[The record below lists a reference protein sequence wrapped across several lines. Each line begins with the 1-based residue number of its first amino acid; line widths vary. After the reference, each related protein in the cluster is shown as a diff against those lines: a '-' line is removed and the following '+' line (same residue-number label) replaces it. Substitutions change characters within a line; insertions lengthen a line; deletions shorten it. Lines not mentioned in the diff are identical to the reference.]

1 VAYSWTTYRT
11 QYGVSLKLA
20 YPVMVG
26 QLGQIL
32 VSVADSIMVG
42 KFLGT
47 IPLAAIS
54 LAVSI
59 LIIPMVFAIGVAFGL
74 TPLIAGA
81 DGADDPKEAVKYFK
95 NGLVLNSVLG
105 LLVYGVLAFFA
116 QFAHLLGQDERVV
129 SEAMPYLHIVGFSI
143 VPMMAF
149 FAFKQ
154 FAEGLS
160 DTKAGMRVSLV
171 ANLLNILLNY
181 PLITGWGPF
190 PELGLAGAAV
200 STLATRF
207 LMVAGMAIY
216 IRKHRKFASYWSHW
230 RSTEIT
236 WRSIRDILAI
246 GVPSGLQL
254 VFEAG
259 AFAMSGVIVG
269 MIGPVQQAAHQ
280 IALNIASVSYMMVSG
295 LGAAATIRVGNQLGK
310 RDIPMLRLA
319 GQSLFHLTL
328 AMMVLTMI
336 LLIGLRNFLPEF
348 YSSDPEVY
356 CNTRRTHDCRRNL
369 PIARR
374 AAGYHFRCLKRGAG
388 CKYSDHYRFCGL
400 LGHCRADVLLPRH
413 NRKNGAP
420 WSLDWA
426 NHRISP
432 GFHSLVLAI
441 PAQGAPHR
449 LSRDSRALQ

>member
-1 VAYSWTTYRT
+1 
-11 QYGVSLKLA
+11 
-20 YPVMVG
+20 MVG

-81 DGADDPKEAVKYFK
+81 DGKDDPAEAVKYFK
-95 NGLVLNSVLG
+95 NGLVLNSILG
-105 LLVYGVLAFFA
+105 LLVYGVLAIFA

-181 PLITGWGPF
+181 PLITGWGLF

-200 STLATRF
+200 STLSTRF

-216 IRKHRKFASYWSHW
+216 IRKHKKFAAYWSYW

-328 AMMVLTMI
+328 AMMFVTMI
-336 LLIGLRNFLPEF
+336 LLIGLRHLLPEF
-348 YSSDPEVY
+348 YSSDPEVLQY
-356 CNTRRTHDCRRNL
+356 TAVL
-369 PIARR
+369 MI
-374 AAGYHFRCLKRGAG
+374 AAGIFQLPDGLQATTLGALRGVQDVNIPTIIAFVAYWVIAVPMCYYLG
-388 CKYSDHYRFCGL
+388 ITEKMGPLGVWIGLTLGL
-400 LGHCRADVLLPRH
+400 LLASIALYWRFQHKVR
-413 NRKNGAP
+413 
-420 WSLDWA
+420 
-426 NHRISP
+426 RI
-432 GFHSLVLAI
+432 
-441 PAQGAPHR
+441 
-449 LSRDSRALQ
+449 D

>member
-1 VAYSWTTYRT
+1 MAYSWTTYRT

-81 DGADDPKEAVKYFK
+81 DGKNDPEEAVKYFK
-95 NGLVLNSVLG
+95 NGLVLNSILG
-105 LLVYGVLAFFA
+105 LLVYGVLAIFA

-216 IRKHRKFASYWSHW
+216 IRKHKKFAAYWSHW
-230 RSTEIT
+230 RSTKIK

-295 LGAAATIRVGNQLGK
+295 LGAAATIRVGNQLGR

-348 YSSDPEVY
+348 YSSDSEVLQY
-356 CNTRRTHDCRRNL
+356 TAVL
-369 PIARR
+369 MI
-374 AAGYHFRCLKRGAG
+374 AAGIFQLPDGLQATTLGALRGVQDVNIPTIIAFVAYWVIAVPMCYYLG
-388 CKYSDHYRFCGL
+388 ITEKMGPLGVWIGL
-400 LGHCRADVLLPRH
+400 TIG
-413 NRKNGAP
+413 
-420 WSLDWA
+420 
-426 NHRISP
+426 
-432 GFHSLVLAI
+432 LVLASI
-441 PAQGAPHR
+441 
-449 LSRDSRALQ
+449 ALYWRFQHKVRRID

>member
-81 DGADDPKEAVKYFK
+81 DGKDDPAEAVKYFK

-105 LLVYGVLAFFA
+105 LLVYGVLAIFA

-129 SEAMPYLHIVGFSI
+129 TEAMPYLHIVGFSI

-200 STLATRF
+200 STLGTRF

-216 IRKHRKFASYWSHW
+216 IRKHKKFVAYWSYW

-328 AMMVLTMI
+328 AMMFVTMI
-336 LLIGLRNFLPEF
+336 LLIGLRHLLPEF
-348 YSSDPEVY
+348 YSSDPEVLQY
-356 CNTRRTHDCRRNL
+356 TAVL
-369 PIARR
+369 MI
-374 AAGYHFRCLKRGAG
+374 AAGIFQLPDGLQATTLGALRGVQDVNIPTIIAFVAYWVIAVPMCYYLG
-388 CKYSDHYRFCGL
+388 ITEKMGPLGVWIGLTLGL
-400 LGHCRADVLLPRH
+400 LLASIALYWRFQHKVR
-413 NRKNGAP
+413 
-420 WSLDWA
+420 
-426 NHRISP
+426 RI
-432 GFHSLVLAI
+432 
-441 PAQGAPHR
+441 
-449 LSRDSRALQ
+449 D

>member
-348 YSSDPEVY
+348 YSSDPEVLQY
-356 CNTRRTHDCRRNL
+356 TAVL
-369 PIARR
+369 MI
-374 AAGYHFRCLKRGAG
+374 AAGIFQLPDGLQATTLGALRGAQDVNIPTIIAFVAYWVIAVPMCYYLG
-388 CKYSDHYRFCGL
+388 ITEKMGPLGVWIGL
-400 LGHCRADVLLPRH
+400 TIG
-413 NRKNGAP
+413 
-420 WSLDWA
+420 
-426 NHRISP
+426 
-432 GFHSLVLAI
+432 LVLASI
-441 PAQGAPHR
+441 
-449 LSRDSRALQ
+449 ALYWRFQHKVRRID

>member
-1 VAYSWTTYRT
+1 MAYSWTTYRT

-81 DGADDPKEAVKYFK
+81 DGKDDPAEAVKYFK

-105 LLVYGVLAFFA
+105 LLVYGVLAIFA

-190 PELGLAGAAV
+190 PELGLAGAAI
-200 STLATRF
+200 STLGTRF

-216 IRKHRKFASYWSHW
+216 IRKHKKFAAYWSHW

-348 YSSDPEVY
+348 YSSDPEVLQY
-356 CNTRRTHDCRRNL
+356 TAVL
-369 PIARR
+369 MI
-374 AAGYHFRCLKRGAG
+374 AAGIFQLPDGLQATTLGALRGVQDVNIPTIIAFVAYWVIAVPMCYYLG
-388 CKYSDHYRFCGL
+388 ITEEMGPLGVWIGL
-400 LGHCRADVLLPRH
+400 TIG
-413 NRKNGAP
+413 
-420 WSLDWA
+420 
-426 NHRISP
+426 
-432 GFHSLVLAI
+432 LVLASI
-441 PAQGAPHR
+441 
-449 LSRDSRALQ
+449 ALYWRFQHKVRRID

>member
-1 VAYSWTTYRT
+1 MAYSWTTYRT

-81 DGADDPKEAVKYFK
+81 DGKDDPAEAVKYFK

-105 LLVYGVLAFFA
+105 LLVYGVLAIFA

-129 SEAMPYLHIVGFSI
+129 TEAMPYLHIVGFSI

-171 ANLLNILLNY
+171 SNLLNILLNY

-200 STLATRF
+200 STLGTRF

-216 IRKHRKFASYWSHW
+216 IRKHKKFAEYWSHW
-230 RSTEIT
+230 RSTDIT

-336 LLIGLRNFLPEF
+336 LLISLRNLLPEF
-348 YSSDPEVY
+348 YSSDPEVLQY
-356 CNTRRTHDCRRNL
+356 TAVL
-369 PIARR
+369 MI
-374 AAGYHFRCLKRGAG
+374 AAGIFQLPDGLQATTLGALRGVQDVNIPTIIAFIAYWVIAVPMCYYLG
-388 CKYSDHYRFCGL
+388 ITETMGPLGVWIGL
-400 LGHCRADVLLPRH
+400 TIG
-413 NRKNGAP
+413 
-420 WSLDWA
+420 
-426 NHRISP
+426 
-432 GFHSLVLAI
+432 LVLASI
-441 PAQGAPHR
+441 ALYWRFQHKVHR
-449 LSRDSRALQ
+449 ID

>member
-1 VAYSWTTYRT
+1 MAYSWTTYRT

-81 DGADDPKEAVKYFK
+81 DGKDDPAEAVKYFK

-105 LLVYGVLAFFA
+105 LVVYGVLAIFA

-200 STLATRF
+200 STLGTRF
-207 LMVAGMAIY
+207 LMVAGMAMY
-216 IRKHRKFASYWSHW
+216 IRKHKKFAAYWSHW

-348 YSSDPEVY
+348 YSSDPEVLQY
-356 CNTRRTHDCRRNL
+356 TAVL
-369 PIARR
+369 MI
-374 AAGYHFRCLKRGAG
+374 AAGIFQLPDGLQATTLGALRGVQDVNIPTIIAFVAYWVIAVPMCYYLG
-388 CKYSDHYRFCGL
+388 ITEKMGPLGVWIGL
-400 LGHCRADVLLPRH
+400 TIG
-413 NRKNGAP
+413 
-420 WSLDWA
+420 
-426 NHRISP
+426 
-432 GFHSLVLAI
+432 LVLASI
-441 PAQGAPHR
+441 
-449 LSRDSRALQ
+449 ALHWRFQHKVRRID

>member
-1 VAYSWTTYRT
+1 
-11 QYGVSLKLA
+11 
-20 YPVMVG
+20 MIG

-81 DGADDPKEAVKYFK
+81 DGKDDPAEAVKYFK
-95 NGLVLNSVLG
+95 NGIVLNSILG
-105 LLVYGVLAFFA
+105 LLVYGVLAIFA

-129 SEAMPYLHIVGFSI
+129 SEAMPYLHIVGLSI
-143 VPMMAF
+143 IPMMAF

-171 ANLLNILLNY
+171 ANLLNIVLNY

-200 STLATRF
+200 ATLSTRF

-216 IRKHRKFASYWSHW
+216 IRKHKKFAAYWTYW

-295 LGAAATIRVGNQLGK
+295 LGAAATIRVGNQLGR
-310 RDIPMLRLA
+310 RDIPMLRIA

-336 LLIGLRNFLPEF
+336 LLISLRHLLPEF
-348 YSSDPEVY
+348 YSSDPEVLHY
-356 CNTRRTHDCRRNL
+356 TAVL
-369 PIARR
+369 MI
-374 AAGYHFRCLKRGAG
+374 AAGIFQLPDGLQATTLGALRGVQDVNIPTIIAFVAYWIIAVPMCYYLG
-388 CKYSDHYRFCGL
+388 ITEKMGPLGVWIGLTIGLVIASITLYLRFQ
-400 LGHCRADVLLPRH
+400 HKVR
-413 NRKNGAP
+413 
-420 WSLDWA
+420 
-426 NHRISP
+426 RI
-432 GFHSLVLAI
+432 
-441 PAQGAPHR
+441 
-449 LSRDSRALQ
+449 D

>member
-1 VAYSWTTYRT
+1 
-11 QYGVSLKLA
+11 
-20 YPVMVG
+20 MIG

-42 KFLGT
+42 NILGK
-47 IPLAAIS
+47 IPLAAVS

-74 TPLIAGA
+74 TPLVAGA
-81 DGADDPKEAVKYFK
+81 DGKDNPAEAVKYFK

-105 LLVYGVLAFFA
+105 LLVYGVLAIFA

-190 PELGLAGAAV
+190 PELGLAGAAIA
-200 STLATRF
+200 TLATRF

-216 IRKHRKFASYWSHW
+216 IRKHKKFAAYWSHW
-230 RSTEIT
+230 GRTKIK
-236 WRSIRDILAI
+236 WGSIRDILTI

-259 AFAMSGVIVG
+259 AFAMSGIIVG
-269 MIGPVQQAAHQ
+269 MIGPAQQAAHQ
-280 IALNIASVSYMMVSG
+280 IALNIASISYMMVGG
-295 LGAAATIRVGNQLGK
+295 LGAAATIRIGNQLGR
-310 RDIPMLRLA
+310 RDITMLRLA
-319 GQSLFHLTL
+319 GQSLFHITL

-348 YSSDPEVY
+348 YNSDPEVLQY
-356 CNTRRTHDCRRNL
+356 TAVL
-369 PIARR
+369 MI
-374 AAGYHFRCLKRGAG
+374 AAGIFQLPDGLQATTLGALRGVQDVNIPTIIAFVAYWVIAVPMCYYLG
-388 CKYSDHYRFCGL
+388 ITQEMGPLGVWIGL
-400 LGHCRADVLLPRH
+400 TIGLALASIALYWRYQYKVR
-413 NRKNGAP
+413 
-420 WSLDWA
+420 
-426 NHRISP
+426 RI
-432 GFHSLVLAI
+432 
-441 PAQGAPHR
+441 
-449 LSRDSRALQ
+449 D

>member
-1 VAYSWTTYRT
+1 MAYSWTTYRT

-81 DGADDPKEAVKYFK
+81 DGKDDPAEAVKYFK
-95 NGLVLNSVLG
+95 NGLVLNSILG
-105 LLVYGVLAFFA
+105 LVVYGVLAIFA

-160 DTKAGMRVSLV
+160 DTKAGMRVSLM

-200 STLATRF
+200 STLGTRF

-216 IRKHRKFASYWSHW
+216 IRKHKKFATYWSHW

-328 AMMVLTMI
+328 AMMVLTMM

-348 YSSDPEVY
+348 YSSDPEVLQY
-356 CNTRRTHDCRRNL
+356 TAVL
-369 PIARR
+369 MI
-374 AAGYHFRCLKRGAG
+374 AAGIFQLPDGLQATTLGALRGVQDVNIPTIIAFVAYWVIAVPMCYYLG
-388 CKYSDHYRFCGL
+388 ITEKMGPLGVWIGL
-400 LGHCRADVLLPRH
+400 TIG
-413 NRKNGAP
+413 
-420 WSLDWA
+420 
-426 NHRISP
+426 
-432 GFHSLVLAI
+432 LVLASI
-441 PAQGAPHR
+441 
-449 LSRDSRALQ
+449 ALYWRFQHKVRRID

>member
-1 VAYSWTTYRT
+1 
-11 QYGVSLKLA
+11 
-20 YPVMVG
+20 MVG

-81 DGADDPKEAVKYFK
+81 DGKDDPKEAVKYFK
-95 NGLVLNSVLG
+95 NGLVLNSILG
-105 LLVYGVLAFFA
+105 LLVYGVLAIFA

-280 IALNIASVSYMMVSG
+280 IALNIASVSYMMVTG

-328 AMMVLTMI
+328 AMMVLTMM

-348 YSSDPEVY
+348 YSSDPEVLQY
-356 CNTRRTHDCRRNL
+356 TAVL
-369 PIARR
+369 MI
-374 AAGYHFRCLKRGAG
+374 AAGIFQLPDGLQATTLGALRGAQDVNIPTIIAFVAYWVIAVPMCYYLG
-388 CKYSDHYRFCGL
+388 VTEKMGPLGVWIGL
-400 LGHCRADVLLPRH
+400 TIG
-413 NRKNGAP
+413 
-420 WSLDWA
+420 
-426 NHRISP
+426 
-432 GFHSLVLAI
+432 LVLASI
-441 PAQGAPHR
+441 
-449 LSRDSRALQ
+449 ALYWRFQHKVRRID

>member
-81 DGADDPKEAVKYFK
+81 DGKDDPAEAVKYFK

-105 LLVYGVLAFFA
+105 LVVYGVLAIFA

-200 STLATRF
+200 STLGTRF

-216 IRKHRKFASYWSHW
+216 IRKHKKFAAYWSHW

-348 YSSDPEVY
+348 YSSDPEVLQY
-356 CNTRRTHDCRRNL
+356 TAVL
-369 PIARR
+369 MI
-374 AAGYHFRCLKRGAG
+374 AAGIFQLPDGLQATTLGALRGVQDVNIPTIIAFVAYWVIAVPMCYYLG
-388 CKYSDHYRFCGL
+388 ITEKMGPLGVWIGL
-400 LGHCRADVLLPRH
+400 TIG
-413 NRKNGAP
+413 
-420 WSLDWA
+420 
-426 NHRISP
+426 
-432 GFHSLVLAI
+432 LVLASI
-441 PAQGAPHR
+441 
-449 LSRDSRALQ
+449 ALYWRFQHKVRRID

>member
-1 VAYSWTTYRT
+1 MGYSWSTYRA

-74 TPLIAGA
+74 TPLVAGA
-81 DGADDPKEAVKYFK
+81 DGKEDPAEAVKYFK
-95 NGLVLNSVLG
+95 NGLVLNSILG
-105 LLVYGVLAFFA
+105 LLVYGVLAIFA

-200 STLATRF
+200 STLGTRF

-216 IRKHRKFASYWSHW
+216 IRKHKKFDSYWKHW
-230 RSTEIT
+230 RTTAIT

-295 LGAAATIRVGNQLGK
+295 LGAAATIRVGNQLGR

-319 GQSLFHLTL
+319 GQSLFHMTL
-328 AMMVLTMI
+328 AMMFVTMI
-336 LLIGLRNFLPEF
+336 LLIALRNVLPEF
-348 YSSDPEVY
+348 YSSDPEVLQY
-356 CNTRRTHDCRRNL
+356 TAVL
-369 PIARR
+369 MI
-374 AAGYHFRCLKRGAG
+374 AAGIFQLPDGLQATTLGALRGVQDVNIPTIIAFIAYWVIAVPICYYLG
-388 CKYSDHYRFCGL
+388 VTRGIGPLGVWMGLTVGL
-400 LGHCRADVLLPRH
+400 LLASVALYWRFQHKVR
-413 NRKNGAP
+413 
-420 WSLDWA
+420 
-426 NHRISP
+426 RIS
-432 GFHSLVLAI
+432 
-441 PAQGAPHR
+441 
-449 LSRDSRALQ
+449 

>member
-1 VAYSWTTYRT
+1 MAYSWTTYRT

-105 LLVYGVLAFFA
+105 LLVYGVLAIFA

-348 YSSDPEVY
+348 YSSDPEVLQY
-356 CNTRRTHDCRRNL
+356 TAVL
-369 PIARR
+369 MI
-374 AAGYHFRCLKRGAG
+374 AAGIFQLPDGLQATTLGALRGVQDVNIPTIIAFVAYWVIAVPMCYYLG
-388 CKYSDHYRFCGL
+388 ITEKMGPLGVWIGL
-400 LGHCRADVLLPRH
+400 TIG
-413 NRKNGAP
+413 
-420 WSLDWA
+420 
-426 NHRISP
+426 
-432 GFHSLVLAI
+432 LVLASI
-441 PAQGAPHR
+441 
-449 LSRDSRALQ
+449 ALYWRFQHKVRRID

>member
-81 DGADDPKEAVKYFK
+81 DGKDDPAEAVKYFK

-105 LLVYGVLAFFA
+105 LLVYGVLAIFA

-200 STLATRF
+200 STLGTRF
-207 LMVAGMAIY
+207 LMVAGMAMY
-216 IRKHRKFASYWSHW
+216 IRKHKKFAAYWSHW

-348 YSSDPEVY
+348 YSSDPEVLQY
-356 CNTRRTHDCRRNL
+356 TAVL
-369 PIARR
+369 MI
-374 AAGYHFRCLKRGAG
+374 AAGIFQLPDGLQATTLGALRGVQDVNIPTIIAFVAYWVIAVPMCYYLG
-388 CKYSDHYRFCGL
+388 ITEKMGPLGVWIGL
-400 LGHCRADVLLPRH
+400 TIG
-413 NRKNGAP
+413 
-420 WSLDWA
+420 
-426 NHRISP
+426 
-432 GFHSLVLAI
+432 LVLASI
-441 PAQGAPHR
+441 
-449 LSRDSRALQ
+449 ALYWRFQHKVRRID

>member
-1 VAYSWTTYRT
+1 MAYSWTTYRT

-81 DGADDPKEAVKYFK
+81 DGKDDPAEAVKYFK
-95 NGLVLNSVLG
+95 NGLVLNSILG
-105 LLVYGVLAFFA
+105 LVVYGVLAIFA

-200 STLATRF
+200 STLGTRF

-216 IRKHRKFASYWSHW
+216 IRKHKKFATYWSHW

-328 AMMVLTMI
+328 AMMVLTMM

-348 YSSDPEVY
+348 YSSDPEVLQY
-356 CNTRRTHDCRRNL
+356 TAVL
-369 PIARR
+369 MI
-374 AAGYHFRCLKRGAG
+374 AAGIFQLPDGLQATTLGALRGVQDVNIPTIIAFVAYWVIAVPMCYYLG
-388 CKYSDHYRFCGL
+388 ITEKMGPLGVWIGL
-400 LGHCRADVLLPRH
+400 TIG
-413 NRKNGAP
+413 
-420 WSLDWA
+420 
-426 NHRISP
+426 
-432 GFHSLVLAI
+432 LVLASI
-441 PAQGAPHR
+441 
-449 LSRDSRALQ
+449 ALYWRFQHKVRRID

>member
-1 VAYSWTTYRT
+1 MAYSWTTYRT

-81 DGADDPKEAVKYFK
+81 DGKDDPAEAVKYFK

-105 LLVYGVLAFFA
+105 LLVYGVLAIFA

-216 IRKHRKFASYWSHW
+216 IRKHKKFAAYWSHW

-236 WRSIRDILAI
+236 WRSIRDILVI

-348 YSSDPEVY
+348 YSSDPEVLQY
-356 CNTRRTHDCRRNL
+356 TAVL
-369 PIARR
+369 MI
-374 AAGYHFRCLKRGAG
+374 AAGIFQLPDGLQATTLGALRGAQDVNIPTIIAFVAYWVIAVPMCYYLG
-388 CKYSDHYRFCGL
+388 ITEKMGPLGVWIGL
-400 LGHCRADVLLPRH
+400 TIG
-413 NRKNGAP
+413 
-420 WSLDWA
+420 
-426 NHRISP
+426 
-432 GFHSLVLAI
+432 LVLASI
-441 PAQGAPHR
+441 
-449 LSRDSRALQ
+449 ALYWRFQHKVRRID

>member
-1 VAYSWTTYRT
+1 MGYSWSTYRA
-11 QYGVSLKLA
+11 QYGVSMRLA

-74 TPLIAGA
+74 TPLVAGA
-81 DGADDPKEAVKYFK
+81 DGKEDPAEAVKYFK

-105 LLVYGVLAFFA
+105 FLVYGVLAVFA

-200 STLATRF
+200 STLGTRF

-216 IRKHRKFASYWSHW
+216 IRKHKKFESYWKHW
-230 RSTEIT
+230 RSTAIT

-295 LGAAATIRVGNQLGK
+295 LGAAATIRVGNQLGR

-319 GQSLFHLTL
+319 SQSLFHMTL
-328 AMMVLTMI
+328 AMMFVTML
-336 LLIGLRNFLPEF
+336 LLIALRNVLPEF
-348 YSSDPEVY
+348 YSTDPEVLQY
-356 CNTRRTHDCRRNL
+356 TAVL
-369 PIARR
+369 MI
-374 AAGYHFRCLKRGAG
+374 AAGIFQLPDGLQATTLGALRGVQDVNIPTIIAFIAYWVIAVPTCYYLG
-388 CKYSDHYRFCGL
+388 VTRGIGPLGVWMGLTVGL
-400 LGHCRADVLLPRH
+400 LLASVALYWRFQHKVR
-413 NRKNGAP
+413 
-420 WSLDWA
+420 
-426 NHRISP
+426 RIS
-432 GFHSLVLAI
+432 
-441 PAQGAPHR
+441 
-449 LSRDSRALQ
+449 

>member
-1 VAYSWTTYRT
+1 
-11 QYGVSLKLA
+11 
-20 YPVMVG
+20 MIG

-59 LIIPMVFAIGVAFGL
+59 LIIPMVFAIGVAYGL

-81 DGADDPKEAVKYFK
+81 DGKEDPAEAVKYFK

-105 LLVYGVLAFFA
+105 LLVYGVLALFA
-116 QFAHLLGQDERVV
+116 QFAHLLGQDVRVV
-129 SEAMPYLHIVGFSI
+129 EASLPYIHLVGLSI
-143 VPMMAF
+143 VPMMSF

-160 DTKAGMRVSLV
+160 DTKAAMRVSLV
-171 ANLLNILLNY
+171 ANVLNILLNY

-190 PELGLAGAAV
+190 PELGLAGAALA
-200 STLATRF
+200 TLSTRF
-207 LMVAGMAIY
+207 LMLAGMAVY
-216 IRKHRKFASYWSHW
+216 IRKHKKFTSYWSHW
-230 RSTEIT
+230 RSSKIS
-236 WRSIRDILAI
+236 WKSIKDILVI
-246 GVPSGLQL
+246 GVPSGLQY

-310 RDIPMLRLA
+310 KDIPMLRLA

-328 AMMVLTMI
+328 TMMVLTMG
-336 LLIGLRNFLPEF
+336 LLIVLRNVVPEF
-348 YSSDPEVY
+348 YSSDPEVLQY
-356 CNTRRTHDCRRNL
+356 TAVL
-369 PIARR
+369 MI
-374 AAGYHFRCLKRGAG
+374 AAGIFQLPDGLQATTLGALRGVQDVNIPTVIAFIAYWVIAVPLCYYLG
-388 CKYSDHYRFCGL
+388 VVMGIGPLGVWIGLAIGL
-400 LGHCRADVLLPRH
+400 LLAAIALYWRFQYKVRSLL
-413 NRKNGAP
+413 
-420 WSLDWA
+420 
-426 NHRISP
+426 
-432 GFHSLVLAI
+432 
-441 PAQGAPHR
+441 
-449 LSRDSRALQ
+449 

>member
-1 VAYSWTTYRT
+1 MAYSWTTYRT

-81 DGADDPKEAVKYFK
+81 DGKDDPAEAVKYFK

-105 LLVYGVLAFFA
+105 LLVYGVLAIFA

-200 STLATRF
+200 STLGTRF

-216 IRKHRKFASYWSHW
+216 IRKHKKFAAYWSHW

-348 YSSDPEVY
+348 YSSDPEVLQY
-356 CNTRRTHDCRRNL
+356 TAVL
-369 PIARR
+369 MI
-374 AAGYHFRCLKRGAG
+374 AAGIFQLPDGLQATTLGALRGVQDVNIPTIIAFVAYWVIAVPMCYYLG
-388 CKYSDHYRFCGL
+388 ITEKMGPLGVWIGL
-400 LGHCRADVLLPRH
+400 TIG
-413 NRKNGAP
+413 
-420 WSLDWA
+420 
-426 NHRISP
+426 
-432 GFHSLVLAI
+432 LVLASI
-441 PAQGAPHR
+441 
-449 LSRDSRALQ
+449 ALYWRFQHKVRRID

>member
-81 DGADDPKEAVKYFK
+81 DGKDDPAEAVKYFK

-105 LLVYGVLAFFA
+105 LLVYGVLAIFA

-129 SEAMPYLHIVGFSI
+129 TEAMPYLHIVGFSI

-200 STLATRF
+200 STLGTRF

-216 IRKHRKFASYWSHW
+216 IRKHKKFAAYWSHW

-348 YSSDPEVY
+348 YSSDPEVLQY
-356 CNTRRTHDCRRNL
+356 TAVL
-369 PIARR
+369 MI
-374 AAGYHFRCLKRGAG
+374 AAGIFQLPDGLQATTLGALRGVQDVNIPTIIAG
-388 CKYSDHYRFCGL
+388 VAYWVIAVPMCYYLGITEKMGPLGVWIGLTIGL
-400 LGHCRADVLLPRH
+400 LLASIALYWRFQYKVR
-413 NRKNGAP
+413 
-420 WSLDWA
+420 
-426 NHRISP
+426 RI
-432 GFHSLVLAI
+432 
-441 PAQGAPHR
+441 
-449 LSRDSRALQ
+449 D